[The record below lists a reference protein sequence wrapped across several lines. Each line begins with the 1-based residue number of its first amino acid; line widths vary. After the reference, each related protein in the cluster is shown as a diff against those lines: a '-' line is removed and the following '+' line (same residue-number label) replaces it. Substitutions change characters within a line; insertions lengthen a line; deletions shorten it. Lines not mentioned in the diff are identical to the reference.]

1 MGTIMLN
8 GIAYG
13 GDNFFRLTQAEYD
26 ALTPYEQTHG
36 NYCITDAG
44 ATGDLAGN
52 YVTYTSGDVAD
63 VDATSWSTV
72 QPMESREGF
81 AGLFNKISTM
91 AKNVRYLYKIIG
103 TTDLSAISDGTVT
116 GAISNLNTRA
126 NNMTNSMISGSNN
139 MTFSGGTTN
148 SANIII
154 PPGKWLVFVLTS
166 FPANTTGYFITF
178 YNGANQSTSSTTS
191 VSNASVG
198 TGNTS
203 TAYVVNTS
211 TSNAVLKLNVWSS
224 VNASG
229 SYSYYGIKLP

>member
-72 QPMESREGF
+72 QPMASREGF

-91 AKNVRYLYKIIG
+91 AKNVRYLYNKLKSTPQYDLLAYCLGGAGEQNITLG
-103 TTDLSAISDGTVT
+103 NNHAFSEYPYVYLALVYNDNHYSPTTMPLSLFSGHQTLISCND
-116 GAISNLNTRA
+116 
-126 NNMTNSMISGSNN
+126 GSNHIGYVLP
-139 MTFSGGTTN
+139 MTD
-148 SANIII
+148 
-154 PPGKWLVFVLTS
+154 
-166 FPANTTGYFITF
+166 
-178 YNGANQSTSSTTS
+178 TS
-191 VSNASVG
+191 VKMCS
-198 TGNTS
+198 
-203 TAYVVNTS
+203 
-211 TSNAVLKLNVWSS
+211 LD
-224 VNASG
+224 SG
-229 SYSYYGIKLP
+229 YTIAIYGVKYI